1 MPDWATISSLATA
14 GGTLVLAIAT
24 FGSTR
29 SANRAARTAEKTLDL
44 GLQPLLVT
52 TRPEDP
58 PESASFGEGVVFRT
72 PGGAATVEERD
83 GNYFIVLP
91 VRNVGTGLAVI
102 RSGLILAG
110 REHAIED
117 PFADLDRH
125 RQLQR
130 DLYVPPGDRGFWQI
144 GIRDPEDPLRPEVEQ
159 AWRNREPMTILLYY
173 TDHLGGHPSISRFA
187 LFPQE
192 DGSWA
197 SSVGRHWGIG
207 PR

>member
-1 MPDWATISSLATA
+1 MANWATISSLATA
-14 GGTLVLAIAT
+14 GGTLVLAVAT

-29 SANRAARTAEKTLDL
+29 SANRAARIAEKTLQL

-58 PESASFGEGVVFRT
+58 PEIASFGEGVVFLT
-72 PGGAATVEERD
+72 PGGGATVAERD

-91 VRNVGTGLAVI
+91 VRNVGTGLAVL
-102 RSGLILAG
+102 RSGMVLAG
-110 REHAIED
+110 RSQEIDD
-117 PFADLDRH
+117 PFADLARH

-144 GIRDPEDPLRPEVEQ
+144 GVRDSDDPFRSEVERALRDRQ
-159 AWRNREPMTILLYY
+159 PITILLYY
-173 TDHLGGHPSISRFA
+173 TDHLGGHPSVSRFA

-192 DGSWA
+192 DGTWIA
-197 SSVGRHWGIG
+197 AVGRHWGVG
-207 PR
+207 PH

>member
-29 SANRAARTAEKTLDL
+29 SANRAARTAEKTLEL

-58 PESASFGEGVVFRT
+58 PEMASFGEGVVFHT
-72 PGGAATVEERD
+72 PGGAATVEERE
-83 GNYFIVLP
+83 GNYFIILP
-91 VRNVGTGLAVI
+91 VRNVGTGLAVL
-102 RSGLILAG
+102 RSGLVLAG
-110 REHAIED
+110 REHDIEE
-117 PFADLDRH
+117 PFKDLDRH

-144 GIRDPEDPLRPEVEQ
+144 GIRDPSDPFRSEVEQ
-159 AWRNREPMTILLYY
+159 ALRDRQALTILLYY

-187 LFPQE
+187 VFPQE
-192 DGSWA
+192 DGTWLA
-197 SSVGRHWGIG
+197 AVGRHWGVG
-207 PR
+207 SH

>member
-1 MPDWATISSLATA
+1 MPNWATISSLATA
-14 GGTLVLAIAT
+14 GGTLILAIAT

-29 SANRAARTAEKTLDL
+29 SANRAARTAEKTLEL

-58 PESASFGEGVVFRT
+58 PEMASFGEGIVFQT
-72 PGGAATVEERD
+72 PGGTGTVLERE

-91 VRNVGTGLAVI
+91 VRNVGTGLAVL
-102 RSGLILAG
+102 RSGMVLAG
-110 REHAIED
+110 RPEIND
-117 PFADLDRH
+117 PFGDLDRH

-144 GIRDPEDPLRPEVEQ
+144 GIRDAVDPFRSEVEQ
-159 AWRNREPMTILLYY
+159 CLHDRQLMTILLYY

-192 DGSWA
+192 DGSWIA
-197 SSVGRHWGIG
+197 SVGRHWGVG
-207 PR
+207 SR

>member
-1 MPDWATISSLATA
+1 M
-14 GGTLVLAIAT
+14 LAIAT

-29 SANRAARTAEKTLDL
+29 SANRAARVAEKTLQL

-58 PESASFGEGVVFRT
+58 PEVASFGEGIVLRT
-72 PGGAATVEERD
+72 PGGAAAVEERD
-83 GNYFIVLP
+83 GNCFIVLP
-91 VRNVGTGLAVI
+91 VRNVGTGLAVL
-102 RSGLILAG
+102 RSGMVRAG
-110 REHAIED
+110 RSQEVVD

-144 GIRDPEDPLRPEVEQ
+144 GIRDADDPFRPEVEQ
-159 AWRNREPMTILLYY
+159 ALRHHQPITVLLYY
-173 TDHLGGHPSISRFA
+173 TDHLGGHPSISRFT

-192 DGSWA
+192 DGTWMPA
-197 SSVGRHWGIG
+197 VGRHWGVG
-207 PR
+207 SR